1 MNYNSLQMLQNMGQQ
16 QQRNVPINP
25 DQFRQN
31 ISQLTKENLAQLVNQ
46 ARNRGIP
53 ENQIEQGLNYILK
66 MR

>member
-31 ISQLTKENLAQLVNQ
+31 ISQLTKENLAQLVYQ